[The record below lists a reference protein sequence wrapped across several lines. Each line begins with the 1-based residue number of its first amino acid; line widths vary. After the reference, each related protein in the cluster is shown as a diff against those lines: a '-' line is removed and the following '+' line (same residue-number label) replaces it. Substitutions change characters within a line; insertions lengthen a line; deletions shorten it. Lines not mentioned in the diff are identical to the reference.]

1 MAKVPLMEEQIADDF
16 IVLNFEKVGLSDEQ
30 FVELCADNREI
41 NFEFTARKELVIM
54 TPPGGKTMRRNTI
67 LATDLENWARQDGR
81 GITFVP
87 FGVFK
92 LPNGAMR
99 GPDAS
104 WVKNERWNAER

>member
-54 TPPGGKTMRRNTI
+54 TPPGPKTGRQNTI
-67 LATDLENWARQDGR
+67 LCTDL
-81 GITFVP
+81 
-87 FGVFK
+87 
-92 LPNGAMR
+92 
-99 GPDAS
+99 
-104 WVKNERWNAER
+104 